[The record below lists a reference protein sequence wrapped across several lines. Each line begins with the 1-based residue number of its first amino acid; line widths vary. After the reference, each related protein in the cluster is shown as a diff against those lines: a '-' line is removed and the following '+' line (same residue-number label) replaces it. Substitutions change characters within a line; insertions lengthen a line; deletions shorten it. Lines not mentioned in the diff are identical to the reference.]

1 MAADA
6 TYGIGEAA
14 DADADI
20 GKAADAQ
27 ADADAHAR
35 WILQSIISC
44 NLNTQ
49 A

>member
-1 MAADA
+1 MLHTRICRMAADA

-27 ADADAHAR
+27 ADADAHAVG
-35 WILQSIISC
+35 SC
-44 NLNTQ
+44 SL
-49 A
+49 

>member
-27 ADADAHAR
+27 ADADAHAVG
-35 WILQSIISC
+35 SC
-44 NLNTQ
+44 SL
-49 A
+49 